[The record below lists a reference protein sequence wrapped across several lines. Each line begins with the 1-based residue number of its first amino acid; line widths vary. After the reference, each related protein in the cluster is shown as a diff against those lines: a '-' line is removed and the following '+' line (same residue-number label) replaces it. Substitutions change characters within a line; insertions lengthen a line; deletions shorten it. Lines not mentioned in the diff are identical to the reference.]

1 MPRTNKITARV
12 VPENKGAYQD
22 FLNFDERTKS
32 KVSDLLRSFKSEYEK
47 MTLIYVEPIDMM
59 SKLEEIII
67 QIRCKE
73 TIESELRLSLNL
85 NKKKDMSYIYARTL
99 FYRRN
104 KQINDIRVCI
114 GTTENVGG
122 DLDALLRDGAFRE
135 ICRRELIRVMD
146 KEIEVN
152 INNLK
157 LVEKDEQNI

>member
-1 MPRTNKITARV
+1 
-12 VPENKGAYQD
+12 
-22 FLNFDERTKS
+22 
-32 KVSDLLRSFKSEYEK
+32 
-47 MTLIYVEPIDMM
+47 
-59 SKLEEIII
+59 
-67 QIRCKE
+67 
-73 TIESELRLSLNL
+73 
-85 NKKKDMSYIYARTL
+85 MSYIYARTL

-122 DLDALLRDGAFRE
+122 DLDALIKDGAFRA

>member
-22 FLNFDERTKS
+22 FLNLDERTKS
-32 KVSDLLRSFKSEYEK
+32 KVSDLLRSVKLHYEMMAFTHK
-47 MTLIYVEPIDMM
+47 EDIDYM
-59 SKLEEIII
+59 SCLEEIII

-73 TIESELRLSLNL
+73 VILEELRLSLNL
-85 NKKKDMSYIYARTL
+85 NKKKDMFYIYARTL

-114 GTTENVGG
+114 GTQDQYGTDLAGLLDDEEFKHICCIKLTE
-122 DLDALLRDGAFRE
+122 A
-135 ICRRELIRVMD
+135 MD
-146 KEIEVN
+146 KEINAN

-157 LVEKDEQNI
+157 LVEKDE

>member
-22 FLNFDERTKS
+22 FLNLDERTRS
-32 KVSDLLRSFKSEYEK
+32 IVSDLLRSFKSEYEK
-47 MTLIYVEPIDMM
+47 MASIYKTPIDMM
-59 SKLEEIII
+59 SSLEEIII

-73 TIESELRLSLNL
+73 VILEELRLSLNL

-99 FYRRN
+99 FYRKN

-114 GTTENVGG
+114 GSSEQYGADLVGLLDDEEFRHICCIKLTE
-122 DLDALLRDGAFRE
+122 A
-135 ICRRELIRVMD
+135 MD

-157 LVEKDEQNI
+157 LVEKDE

>member
-22 FLNFDERTKS
+22 FLNFDERVKL
-32 KVSDLLRSFKSEYEK
+32 KVSDLLRSVKLHYEMMAFTHK
-47 MTLIYVEPIDMM
+47 EDIDYM
-59 SKLEEIII
+59 SYLEEVII

-73 TIESELRLSLNL
+73 VILDELRLSLNF

-99 FYRRN
+99 FYR
-104 KQINDIRVCI
+104 KSKEINDIRVCI
-114 GTTENVGG
+114 GQSDQYGTDLEDLLQDEEFRHICVIKLTE
-122 DLDALLRDGAFRE
+122 A
-135 ICRRELIRVMD
+135 MD

-157 LVEKDEQNI
+157 VVEKDE

>member
-22 FLNFDERTKS
+22 FLNLDERTKS
-32 KVSDLLRSFKSEYEK
+32 NVSNLLKLVKLEYEK
-47 MTLIYVEPIDMM
+47 MALIYTEPIDMM
-59 SKLEEIII
+59 SRLEEIII

-73 TIESELRLSLNL
+73 AIIEELRLSLNL
-85 NKKKDMSYIYARTL
+85 NKKKDMSYVYARTL
-99 FYRRN
+99 FYRKN

-114 GTTENVGG
+114 GSSDQYGTDLVGLLEDEEFRHICVIKLTE
-122 DLDALLRDGAFRE
+122 
-135 ICRRELIRVMD
+135 VMD

-157 LVEKDEQNI
+157 LVEKDE